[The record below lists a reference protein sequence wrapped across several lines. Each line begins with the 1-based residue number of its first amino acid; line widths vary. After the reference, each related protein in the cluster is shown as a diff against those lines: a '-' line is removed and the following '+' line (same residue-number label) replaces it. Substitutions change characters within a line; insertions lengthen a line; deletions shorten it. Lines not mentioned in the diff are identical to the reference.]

1 VADPATV
8 GAKEKIVKTDP
19 NRRLVVGIG
28 GASGAIYGVRFLRAA
43 VRYFDEIYLILS
55 GNAPDVLRQEMDI
68 CLSETP
74 TVKELLGFDAPQIRF
89 CQATDYFTPP
99 ASGSF
104 RHAGMVIITCSMGTV
119 GRIASGISNDLTTRA
134 ADVCLKERRKLVLV
148 VRETPL
154 NLIHLRNLTALTEA
168 GATILPAS
176 PGFYDRPQT
185 VEQVVDFIV
194 ARTLQTLGVE
204 QDLAGE
210 WRHEP

>member
-1 VADPATV
+1 
-8 GAKEKIVKTDP
+8 
-19 NRRLVVGIG
+19 
-28 GASGAIYGVRFLRAA
+28 
-43 VRYFDEIYLILS
+43 
-55 GNAPDVLRQEMDI
+55 
-68 CLSETP
+68 
-74 TVKELLGFDAPQIRF
+74 
-89 CQATDYFTPP
+89 
-99 ASGSF
+99 
-104 RHAGMVIITCSMGTV
+104 SMGTV